1 MAKLIGFVVGS
12 ALAAAVLLAVVEGG
26 VWGRAPTPPPPSAA
40 FETLRAPTTGVEP
53 GAPESAAETLA
64 SAAELPESA
73 AEMLESAADAD
84 PPDVTEDAALPPPG
98 APAENAA
105 DAGARLGP
113 LAPAEPTLESLL
125 PDWTTPLALA
135 PAQQG
140 WTPIWQPFLSELSA
154 RGFAHRLSRLTDF
167 DYRVSR
173 LGAGRYQVELAYDSA
188 EERNA
193 LLARIES
200 ITGLSLADAD

>member
-1 MAKLIGFVVGS
+1 MVKLIGFLVGS

-26 VWGRAPTPPPPSAA
+26 VWWHVLTPPPPSAA
-40 FETLRAPTTGVEP
+40 FETPPAPRTGVEP
-53 GAPESAAETLA
+53 RAMESAAETPEA
-64 SAAELPESA
+64 AAET
-73 AEMLESAADAD
+73 LESAADAD
-84 PPDVTEDAALPPPG
+84 PPDVVEDPALQLLAASSETV
-98 APAENAA
+98 AH
-105 DAGARLGP
+105 AGAGLGP
-113 LAPAEPTLESLL
+113 LAPAEPTLEIPP
-125 PDWTTPLALA
+125 PDWPTPLVFA
-135 PAQQG
+135 PSQQG

-173 LGAGRYQVELAYDSA
+173 IAAGRYQVELAYDSA

-200 ITGLSLADAD
+200 ITGLSLVDAD